1 MLYLKPALA
10 RMEQAVKFIE
20 AWKQAKK

>member
-10 RMEQAVKFIE
+10 KMERAVKFIE